1 MGSGLEKMDE
11 ILERAINTA
20 KAREVSNV
28 PFELS
33 DLFS

>member
-1 MGSGLEKMDE
+1 MNE

-20 KAREVSNV
+20 EARKVSNV